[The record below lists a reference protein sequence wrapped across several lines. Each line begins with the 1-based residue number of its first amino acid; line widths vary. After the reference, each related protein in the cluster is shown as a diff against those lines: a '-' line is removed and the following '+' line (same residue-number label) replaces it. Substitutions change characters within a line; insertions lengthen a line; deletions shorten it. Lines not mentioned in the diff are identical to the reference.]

1 MRDNQSKM
9 KTIMVNPRE
18 TTIFQSEVDD
28 MNVVW
33 KYLDKRAGAV
43 AALKDFDSMKF
54 IIDNT
59 DAEIKAAY
67 EKMGSVGSIR
77 YDGMPHTHSPKAG
90 EDRLVNMIDE
100 IDVLKERYRQAVEYM
115 EWFVPAWEQMT
126 EDDRFI
132 LETFYS
138 EDNEYGSS
146 AADAVAKYFHI
157 ERASAYRKKNR
168 AVDKLTVLLFGKP

>member
-1 MRDNQSKM
+1 
-9 KTIMVNPRE
+9 
-18 TTIFQSEVDD
+18 

-43 AALKDFDSMKF
+43 AALKDFGSMQF

-59 DAEIKAAY
+59 DSEIKAVY
-67 EKMGSVGSIR
+67 DQMGSVGGIR
-77 YDGMPHTHSPKAG
+77 YDGMPHSHNPQAG
-90 EDRLVNMIDE
+90 EDRLINMIDE

-115 EWFVPAWEQMT
+115 DWFVPAWEQMS
-126 EDDRFI
+126 EDERFV
-132 LETFYS
+132 LESFYS

-146 AADAVAKYFHI
+146 AADMVARYFHI

-168 AVDKLTVLLFGKP
+168 AVDKLTILLFGKP

>member
-1 MRDNQSKM
+1 
-9 KTIMVNPRE
+9 
-18 TTIFQSEVDD
+18 

-43 AALKDFDSMKF
+43 AALKDFASMQF

-59 DAEIKAAY
+59 DSEIKAAY
-67 EKMGSVGSIR
+67 EKMGTVGGIR
-77 YDGMPHTHSPKAG
+77 YDGMPHAYNPQAG

-100 IDVLKERYRQAVEYM
+100 IDVLRERYRQAVEYM
-115 EWFVPAWEQMT
+115 DWFVPAWEQLS
-126 EDDRFI
+126 EDERFV
-132 LETFYS
+132 LESFYS

-146 AADAVAKYFHI
+146 AADMVAGYFHI

-168 AVDKLTVLLFGKP
+168 AVDKLTILLFGKP

>member
-54 IIDNT
+54 
-59 DAEIKAAY
+59 
-67 EKMGSVGSIR
+67 
-77 YDGMPHTHSPKAG
+77 
-90 EDRLVNMIDE
+90 
-100 IDVLKERYRQAVEYM
+100 M
-115 EWFVPAWEQMT
+115 EH
-126 EDDRFI
+126 
-132 LETFYS
+132 LL
-138 EDNEYGSS
+138 S
-146 AADAVAKYFHI
+146 A
-157 ERASAYRKKNR
+157 RKNR
-168 AVDKLTVLLFGKP
+168 